1 MKMRWQRRESL
12 LYYIYNKRKV
22 APMYIEIDFSSD
34 EAIYIQLYQQ
44 IIMQIAADELREGQ
58 SLPSVRQLAA
68 KIGINMH
75 TVNKAY
81 SILRQ
86 DGFVMM
92 DRRRGAVI
100 AIDDTGKT
108 TLETLRKDLK
118 LMIAKAYCRR
128 IPKEYIHQMVEEIY
142 DEYEQEK

>member
-1 MKMRWQRRESL
+1 
-12 LYYIYNKRKV
+12 
-22 APMYIEIDFSSD
+22 MYIEIDFSSD

-44 IIMQIAADELREGQ
+44 IIMQIASDELREGQ
-58 SLPSVRQLAA
+58 SLPSVRQLAS

-100 AIDDTGKT
+100 AVDESRQATI
-108 TLETLRKDLK
+108 ETLRKDLK
-118 LMIAKAYCRR
+118 VMIAKAYCRH
-128 IPKEYIHQMVEEIY
+128 IPKDYIHQMVEEIY
-142 DEYEQEK
+142 DEYDQGK